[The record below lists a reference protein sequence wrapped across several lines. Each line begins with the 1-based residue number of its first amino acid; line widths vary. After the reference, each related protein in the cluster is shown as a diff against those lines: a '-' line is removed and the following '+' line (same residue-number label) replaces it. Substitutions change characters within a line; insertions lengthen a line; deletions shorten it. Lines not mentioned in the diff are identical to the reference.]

1 MQGVDICEQL
11 DSHCKRGSM
20 RKSQVKAVLGLSI
33 QGIGS
38 QVIFKTIFYQI
49 LLSGT
54 MRNLHLFQT
63 IHKNINIG
71 FI

>member
-38 QVIFKTIFYQI
+38 QVIFSTAGA
-49 LLSGT
+49 LVVVT
-54 MRNLHLFQT
+54 V
-63 IHKNINIG
+63 
-71 FI
+71 